1 MDKVASLLDF
11 AICFDN
17 IKAVK
22 PDVQNDLSF
31 FRRLA
36 AVSSMTNQIERY
48 AELRVPPSQSYHHN
62 LTGMRSPSAV
72 SIADA
77 PLNTLSFFV
86 AEHNPMTKA
95 LVRAVEDAMK
105 KEPASVSVMAQLAN
119 SLCSAVA
126 NQKCVDS
133 RSGCF
138 PHPQTALTRP
148 VNARNRVKDDRHSL
162 RTLRAMT
169 GAILVYDHT
178 NTNGAFGSKSEIKV
192 SLRLGLSWDVCIAS
206 MF

>member
-1 MDKVASLLDF
+1 MRF
-11 AICFDN
+11 
-17 IKAVK
+17 
-22 PDVQNDLSF
+22 P
-31 FRRLA
+31 LA
-36 AVSSMTNQIERY
+36 T
-48 AELRVPPSQSYHHN
+48 
-62 LTGMRSPSAV
+62 

-119 SLCSAVA
+119 SLFSAVA

-133 RSGCF
+133 RLTSSSR
-138 PHPQTALTRP
+138 PRSALTRR

-178 NTNGAFGSKSEIKV
+178 NTTGAFGSKSEIKV
-192 SLRLGLSWDVCIAS
+192 SQWPSCIRLRTLPRYSDGAWRRSSGA
-206 MF
+206 